1 MAPNALTTSMSPK
14 FALFRDLGVGGRGA
28 PKSWTLSAPH
38 SAPPILGVPAFSQH
52 SRKKEKDL
60 DRGHRK
66 RGEISAIT
74 YAGHAHAGLSSGH
87 FGGGQKF
94 WEQGGPRDSVSASQ
108 SPPFWGHAAHRL
120 LTTSG
125 GSHSGDWKASRAGG
139 TVNQQKVPSFLLG
152 SSSAEGLLG
161 PLLELASQADRAL
174 PGPQQ
179 MGEKGSKR
187 QSQE

>member
-66 RGEISAIT
+66 RGKFQQLHMLAMHMQDCLLAT
-74 YAGHAHAGLSSGH
+74 L
-87 FGGGQKF
+87 GGGRNF
-94 WEQGGPRDSVSASQ
+94 GSTVGLETQ
-108 SPPFWGHAAHRL
+108 SPLPRVHR
-120 LTTSG
+120 SG
-125 GSHSGDWKASRAGG
+125 AMLPTGS
-139 TVNQQKVPSFLLG
+139 
-152 SSSAEGLLG
+152 
-161 PLLELASQADRAL
+161 
-174 PGPQQ
+174 
-179 MGEKGSKR
+179 
-187 QSQE
+187 

>member
-66 RGEISAIT
+66 RGKFQQLHMLAMHMQDCLLAT
-74 YAGHAHAGLSSGH
+74 L
-87 FGGGQKF
+87 GGGRNF
-94 WEQGGPRDSVSASQ
+94 GSRVGLETQ
-108 SPPFWGHAAHRL
+108 SPLPRVHR
-120 LTTSG
+120 SG
-125 GSHSGDWKASRAGG
+125 AMLPTGS
-139 TVNQQKVPSFLLG
+139 
-152 SSSAEGLLG
+152 
-161 PLLELASQADRAL
+161 
-174 PGPQQ
+174 
-179 MGEKGSKR
+179 
-187 QSQE
+187 